1 MNYRQWKKKFKK
13 EHGRN
18 PYITEDKRK
27 RNKAA
32 AAALS
37 NIDWAALYDGMQQA
51 INRLAPALF
60 SAVATF
66 SKALSAA
73 FGNAAEAAETIAERY
88 ETLQEHD
95 EYNSTI
101 KAYSVVND
109 IDASKIAR
117 YQAPESEGKA

>member
-32 AAALS
+32 VDALC

-51 INRLAPALF
+51 INRLAPAVF

-66 SKALSAA
+66 SKALSTA

-88 ETLQEHD
+88 ETLQEHE
-95 EYNSTI
+95 EYSSAI
-101 KAYSVVND
+101 KAYNVLND
-109 IDASKIAR
+109 IDASKIVK
-117 YQAPESEGKA
+117 YQAPESEGEA

>member
-32 AAALS
+32 AAALC
-37 NIDWAALYDGMQQA
+37 NIDWVALHDGMQQA

-73 FGNAAEAAETIAERY
+73 FGNAAEAAENIAERY
-88 ETLQEHD
+88 EALQEHE
-95 EYNSTI
+95 EYSGTI
-101 KAYSVVND
+101 KAYSVLNN
-109 IDASKIAR
+109 IDASKIVK